1 MREAKQLAKP
11 TYDYA
16 AHPLEVRAKQKAP
29 TGFKREWWTR
39 VGVGEAE
46 TAENAHRTWGG
57 GCMGGGWTFFFSSPA
72 SPIHSCC
79 WCWGFGVLGW
89 WQDDMYE
96 WHFTIRGP
104 EDTPFE
110 GGVYHG
116 IIRLPSEYPM
126 RPPSI
131 LFLTVCA
138 GAWE

>member
-57 GCMGGGWTFFFSSPA
+57 GCMVVGWTFFFVACQP
-72 SPIHSCC
+72 HS
-79 WCWGFGVLGW
+79 FLLLVLGVW
-89 WQDDMYE
+89 GLGM
-96 WHFTIRGP
+96 
-104 EDTPFE
+104 
-110 GGVYHG
+110 V
-116 IIRLPSEYPM
+116 
-126 RPPSI
+126 
-131 LFLTVCA
+131 A
-138 GAWE
+138 G